1 MKESFNLSET
11 YRNHL
16 NDKLDQGYDFSR
28 RTTRKGDLLEFCKR
42 YNLDPDVARYTISN
56 VRKKVFRQRGF
67 DLSEFGYRSYRGAT
81 RIVYIPC

>member
-1 MKESFNLSET
+1 MGESFNLSET

-28 RTTRKGDLLEFCKR
+28 RTSRKGDLLEFCKR
-42 YNLDPDVARYTISN
+42 YNLDPDVARFTISK

-67 DLSEFGYRSYRGAT
+67 DLSELGYRSYRGAV